1 MVGNDLDKG
10 DISDDYGD
18 LTNDDLWSDD
28 LDDQDDSV
36 DEVTRPAPKK
46 GVNSDTLLDDP
57 VRLYLIQMGETP
69 IMTPA
74 EEKRAALRIEE
85 TRAVFRKHLF
95 RLDYIIRAA
104 VLLLQKVKNG
114 KLRLDRT
121 VDVSVTDAVRKKHL
135 NGLLDPHL
143 NTLHKIIKENRR
155 DVVRARSPRFSPEQ
169 RSLSLHRLSLRR
181 QKAYR
186 LLSEL
191 RIRHAILEPYL
202 EELRK
207 MESRMVQTHELIRK
221 IKSRNPQRN
230 RTPEVEAKLR
240 LLRKRLS
247 RLMRITGETTASLRQ
262 KLPRL
267 DAAAEK
273 YGEAKRDFSAGN
285 LRLVVSIAKKYKNR
299 GLGFLDLIQEG
310 NTGLMRAVEKFEY
323 KRGCKFSTYAT
334 WWIHQAI
341 TRALSE
347 QGKNIRIPAHLIE
360 SVNAVRATSKEIS
373 ASGEPRKSLAEISH
387 SSGVKPA
394 DLAKALR
401 FSRQPLSLDT
411 PIGDENESVYR
422 DLLVDHRQVDP
433 MVEIG
438 RAELRLMLEEILSA
452 LTERERDI
460 IRLRYGFV
468 DGYNYTLEEVGKIF
482 EVTRERVRQIEAK
495 AVRKLQ
501 VPVRCKPL
509 CGFADILSPPPSS
522 SPVAEIF

>member
-1 MVGNDLDKG
+1 
-10 DISDDYGD
+10 
-18 LTNDDLWSDD
+18 
-28 LDDQDDSV
+28 
-36 DEVTRPAPKK
+36 
-46 GVNSDTLLDDP
+46 
-57 VRLYLIQMGETP
+57 
-69 IMTPA
+69 
-74 EEKRAALRIEE
+74 
-85 TRAVFRKHLF
+85 
-95 RLDYIIRAA
+95 
-104 VLLLQKVKNG
+104 
-114 KLRLDRT
+114 
-121 VDVSVTDAVRKKHL
+121 
-135 NGLLDPHL
+135 
-143 NTLHKIIKENRR
+143 
-155 DVVRARSPRFSPEQ
+155 
-169 RSLSLHRLSLRR
+169 
-181 QKAYR
+181 
-186 LLSEL
+186 
-191 RIRHAILEPYL
+191 
-202 EELRK
+202 
-207 MESRMVQTHELIRK
+207 
-221 IKSRNPQRN
+221 
-230 RTPEVEAKLR
+230 
-240 LLRKRLS
+240 
-247 RLMRITGETTASLRQ
+247 MRITGETTASLRQ